1 MKKFFLLLLIIP
13 FAASAQKSAIDY
25 NDMIVEEQTK
35 IGQKIIDFNYAVE
48 SDADMEMPLKLTLAQ
63 IDASIAAIENLSTWE
78 DGAAL
83 KSSALQLFKFY
94 KSIVSVE
101 YREMVNIL
109 YHENLS
115 DADVNRLNELM
126 ASVSEREKKYDDDFQ
141 RVQEA
146 FAKRWNIDLVPNE
159 IQGEIDGLGE

>member
-63 IDASIAAIENLSTWE
+63 IDVSIAAIEKLSTWE

-159 IQGEIDGLGE
+159 IQDEIDGFGE